1 MGGNRWLA
9 ILCPPPPRLERS
21 KAERQMR
28 WSSGT
33 KGNNLGNADSN
44 DCPFLPNRIFAL
56 FYKKKG
62 DSTFSFD

>member
-1 MGGNRWLA
+1 
-9 ILCPPPPRLERS
+9 LERS